1 MRTAVTQAE
10 IDSYR
15 EHGFLVMAD
24 FLDADELAHWRE
36 AVAVAARTRVERADG
51 LSNALDDAYY
61 RAVFTQLSGLRRLS
75 EDVEALLLD
84 ARIGALAARLTGA
97 EAVRLWNDQALFKPP
112 FGNPTAWHFD
122 MPKWSFDDRRAIT
135 VWVALD
141 AATVENGCMWYLPGS
156 HLTARIDDIAL
167 GPNLAGLFDHY
178 PEWRSLETVPAALP
192 PGGAVWHNG
201 LTAHA
206 AGANMT
212 TRARDA
218 MTCAYMPADV
228 RYNGR
233 RDEYVLPEEYA
244 AKLAVGDPLDDPYL
258 FPIVGRRSTASASI
272 AVS

>member
-10 IDSYR
+10 IDSYQ
-15 EHGFLVMAD
+15 ENGFLAMED
-24 FLDADELAHWRE
+24 FLDGDELARWRE
-36 AVAVAARTRVERADG
+36 AVAVAARARIERPDG
-51 LSNALDDAYY
+51 LSNTLDDEYY

-84 ARIGALAARLTGA
+84 PRIGVLAARLAGVD
-97 EAVRLWNDQALFKPP
+97 AVRLWNDQALFKPP

-141 AATVENGCMWYLPGS
+141 ATSVENGCMWYVPGS
-156 HLTARIDDIAL
+156 HLTARIESIAL
-167 GPNLAGLFDHY
+167 GPNLGALFDLY
-178 PEWRSLETVPAALP
+178 PEWRSLETVPAELP

-212 TRARDA
+212 SAARDA
-218 MTCAYMPADV
+218 MTCAYMPTDV

-233 RDEYVLPEEYA
+233 RDDYVLPEDYA
-244 AKLAVGDPLDDPYL
+244 ARLSVGDPLDDSYL
-258 FPIVGRRSTASASI
+258 FPVLGA
-272 AVS
+272 